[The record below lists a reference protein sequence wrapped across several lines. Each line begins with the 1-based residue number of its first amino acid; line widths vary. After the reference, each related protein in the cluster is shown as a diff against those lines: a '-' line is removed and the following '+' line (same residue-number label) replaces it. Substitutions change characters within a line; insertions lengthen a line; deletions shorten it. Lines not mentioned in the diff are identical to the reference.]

1 MRRTVPA
8 ILIAM
13 LTACAGAAAQPLPA
27 GPVRVIVGYPRGS
40 GADITARV
48 IGVKFYEATGRQFD
62 IDNRPG
68 AGSNLAAA
76 VAAGSPADGRTLFV
90 GSVTNVIN
98 ATLYP
103 KLSFDFTRD
112 FAPVALATAEPHLL
126 VAHVSM
132 PARSVKEL
140 LALAKSR
147 PGEVRFASAGIGTVT
162 HLAGELFRTLA
173 GVGITHVPGKDGSQ
187 ALADLAAGA
196 TDLMFPPASDALPQV
211 QGGRLRALAVTTA
224 SRLAS
229 LPQLPT
235 VAGSGLPGYEAATW
249 FGFLA
254 PAQTPPAMVA
264 RLHVEIV
271 NALGQP
277 DARSQFEL
285 QDFEIIG
292 GNPARFADFI
302 RAETAK
308 WAKVIRLSGAK
319 AD

>member
-76 VAAGSPADGRTLFV
+76 AAAGSPADGSTLFV
-90 GSVTNVIN
+90 GSVTNAIN

-103 KLSFDFTRD
+103 KLPFDFTRD
-112 FAPVALATAEPHLL
+112 FAPVTLAIAEPHLL
-126 VAHVSM
+126 VAHASM

-140 LALAKSR
+140 VALARSR
-147 PGEVRFASAGIGTVT
+147 PGQVRFASAGTGTVT
-162 HLAGELFRTLA
+162 HLAGELFGALA
-173 GVGITHVPGKDGSQ
+173 GVGMTHVPGKDGSQ

-196 TDLMFPPASDALPQV
+196 TDLMFPPASDALSQV

-254 PAQTPPAMVA
+254 PAQTPPAIVA

-271 NALGQP
+271 NALAQP

-285 QDFEIIG
+285 QDFEILG

-308 WAKVIRLSGAK
+308 WAKVIKLSGAK

>member
-13 LTACAGAAAQPLPA
+13 LAACAGAAAQPFPA

-76 VAAGSPADGRTLFV
+76 AAAGSPADGHTLFV

-103 KLSFDFTRD
+103 KLPFDFARD
-112 FAPVALATAEPHLL
+112 FAPVTLAIAEPHLL
-126 VAHVSM
+126 VAHASM

-147 PGEVRFASAGIGTVT
+147 PGQVRFASAGAGTVT
-162 HLAGELFRTLA
+162 HLAGELFGALA
-173 GVGITHVPGKDGSQ
+173 GVGMTHVPGKDGSQ